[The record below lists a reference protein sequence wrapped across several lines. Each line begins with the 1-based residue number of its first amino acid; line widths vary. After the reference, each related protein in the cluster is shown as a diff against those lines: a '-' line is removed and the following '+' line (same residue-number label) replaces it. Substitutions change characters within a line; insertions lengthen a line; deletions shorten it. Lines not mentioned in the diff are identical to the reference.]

1 MPTERQHAH
10 DARDRIARAC
20 WRLVADQGIAA
31 ISLRQIAAEMAVTT
45 GFLTRYF
52 DAKQPLLMHALA
64 RASDT
69 LAARAEAVVGD
80 SDPQHIHAM
89 MQALLPDDEESR
101 LAWHFWLAMGG
112 MQAAHTDFRAAHQHF
127 PDRLRR
133 VLVAVLRQAQ
143 QAGQLPAQ
151 CYPAWEADLLLA
163 GVSGLCAQMIAT
175 PERFGDA
182 KCQALLTMLVLRIGT
197 QGSPPGE

>member
-52 DAKQPLLMHALA
+52 NAKQPLLLHALA

-80 SDPQHIHAM
+80 SDP
-89 MQALLPDDEESR
+89 R
-101 LAWHFWLAMGG
+101 CLA
-112 MQAAHTDFRAAHQHF
+112 
-127 PDRLRR
+127 
-133 VLVAVLRQAQ
+133 
-143 QAGQLPAQ
+143 
-151 CYPAWEADLLLA
+151 
-163 GVSGLCAQMIAT
+163 S
-175 PERFGDA
+175 
-182 KCQALLTMLVLRIGT
+182 K
-197 QGSPPGE
+197 